1 MTLTPED
8 AYGASGVAFMKEK
21 TPVPFVLSFEFKTWD
36 RDGGNDRGRN
46 RNSADG
52 ISVIFAADDSDYEK
66 MPPPNGGHMGFF
78 MNSSSLA
85 LLFKTFAERKVS
97 LNHGFLSLL
106 SDEEPGTYTGGAWQK
121 VRVEVNADSM
131 LVMFDD
137 RVVLYHRAALP
148 ITEPHIAFG
157 AATGNS
163 NSLHLIRNV
172 VIE

>member
-1 MTLTPED
+1 
-8 AYGASGVAFMKEK
+8 
-21 TPVPFVLSFEFKTWD
+21 
-36 RDGGNDRGRN
+36 
-46 RNSADG
+46 
-52 ISVIFAADDSDYEK
+52 VIFAADNSDYEK
-66 MPPPNGGHMGFF
+66 MPPPNGEQMGFF
-78 MNSSSLA
+78 HNSSSLA
-85 LLFKTFAERKVS
+85 LLFKTYGERKVS

-106 SDEEPGTYTGGAWQK
+106 SDEEPGTYTGGAWQE

-163 NSLHLIRNV
+163 NSLHLIRRV
-172 VIE
+172 VLEQH